1 MALASRLFSNPSS
14 LSGRPS
20 GQSKKAQLP
29 HLLWGRWRG
38 AEPHT
43 QAAAC
48 CMSTAQIHFRVM
60 CVGTHLHSL
69 IREHQGKDQCSRT
82 PAWLHMHTAL
92 LNVHTHQV
100 WTGTGAHCPRMGLSD
115 PGKPHQGVFQ
125 PPTIPVTPRSTQE
138 RQYRNESFKAGD
150 GQGQAALLVP
160 RPATLF
166 SEPNPHPKA
175 AASPPQ
181 QAEMLRAGSLP
192 ATCCCHLE
200 SSLGISRPCWLPA
213 PPPAPCWLPQWEG
226 GIWEGDC

>member
-38 AEPHT
+38 AEPPT
-43 QAAAC
+43 QAVAC
-48 CMSTAQIHFRVM
+48 CTSTAQIHFRVM

-69 IREHQGKDQCSRT
+69 IREHQGEDQCSRT
-82 PAWLHMHTAL
+82 PAWLYMHTAL

-100 WTGTGAHCPRMGLSD
+100 WIGMGAHCPRMGLSN

-125 PPTIPVTPRSTQE
+125 PPTMPVTPRSTQE

-150 GQGQAALLVP
+150 GQWQAALLVP
-160 RPATLF
+160 KTSHSVLRTQP
-166 SEPNPHPKA
+166 
-175 AASPPQ
+175 PPQ
-181 QAEMLRAGSLP
+181 S
-192 ATCCCHLE
+192 
-200 SSLGISRPCWLPA
+200 SSLSSGSKRRCSGLA
-213 PPPAPCWLPQWEG
+213 PSQQHAVAT
-226 GIWEGDC
+226 